1 MIISAAL
8 STAAEI
14 LADAGIAEARRESS
28 SLLAFVLQKD
38 AAFLIAHSEDELS
51 ANQKILFESC
61 VSRRAKNEPFQYI
74 VGRQEFYGLEFE
86 VTPDVLIPR
95 PETEIL
101 VECAV
106 NIMSGLENPRF
117 CEIGVGS
124 GCISVSILHA
134 VASASAIGVDIS
146 QRALDMAR
154 RNAERHNVA
163 QRLKLHESNA
173 FSEVTGEF
181 DLIVSNPPYVP
192 HGHLES
198 LQAEVRDYEPQLALD
213 GGEDG
218 LSIIEN
224 IIRES
229 PEFLKPQGFL
239 LLEIGFDQAARVS
252 ELFDLLVWNKPE
264 FIADLQGIPRILKV
278 MKVQE

>member
-1 MIISAAL
+1 MNISTALASAADVL
-8 STAAEI
+8 
-14 LADAGIAEARRESS
+14 AEAAVAEPRREAAL
-28 SLLAFVLQKD
+28 LLAIVLQKN
-38 AAFLIAHSEDELS
+38 AAFLVAHPEYELS
-51 ANQKILFESC
+51 SDEAVKFERFLN
-61 VSRRAKNEPFQYI
+61 RRTDHEPFQYI
-74 VGRQEFYGLEFE
+74 AGRQEFYGLEFE
-86 VTPDVLIPR
+86 VSPDVLIPR

-101 VECAV
+101 VECAIGILSDL
-106 NIMSGLENPRF
+106 NDPRF

-134 VASASAIGVDIS
+134 VESAVAIGVDIS

-154 RNAERHNVA
+154 RNSEKHKVDG
-163 QRLKLHESNA
+163 RLKLQIGDV
-173 FSEVTGEF
+173 FSKVDGTF

-192 HGHLES
+192 RGHLES
-198 LQAEVRDYEPQLALD
+198 LQAEVRWFEPQLALD

-252 ELFDLLVWNKPE
+252 ELFDLRVWNKPE